1 MLAANERAGCHGAV
15 YMLLIKTKEGSYS
28 ASVVLATWEKYHA
41 GDKVTISV
49 INGDVVS
56 VNHEPI
62 R

>member
-1 MLAANERAGCHGAV
+1 
-15 YMLLIKTKEGSYS
+15 MLLIKTKEGSYS